1 MAAKGPGLAAK
12 RGGDQRGGGAMHRRL
27 GLTGLALA
35 AVVGPACS
43 CPGLS
48 GPGEATARLLRPVPL
63 EITVPFGLQMHPLF
77 GQLKPHHG
85 VDFPG
90 PSGTAIA
97 AADAGEVVESHY
109 KGGNGNYVLIR
120 HRGGLATTYSH
131 MARLAVKA
139 GDCVERGQTVG
150 FIGSTGLSAGPH
162 LHFEVLIAGD
172 FVDPAPLLLPVS
184 GR

>member
-1 MAAKGPGLAAK
+1 ML
-12 RGGDQRGGGAMHRRL
+12 RRL
-27 GLTGLALA
+27 ALTGLALA
-35 AVVGPACS
+35 VVVEPACA

-48 GPGEATARLLRPVPL
+48 GPGEATVRLLRPVAL
-63 EITVPFGLQMHPLF
+63 EIAVPFGLQMHPLL
-77 GQLKPHHG
+77 GQMKPHNG

-131 MARLAVKA
+131 MARLSVKA

-150 FIGSTGLSAGPH
+150 YIGSTGLSAGPH